1 MKKRKPPV
9 ELIEFTSDL
18 VDAAGR
24 SDGPLASLSKTDRE
38 FAVERYRK
46 FLALAKRHPESRLAP
61 TSDID
66 QVWHIHMLMPR
77 AYAADCQEYLGE
89 ILDHNGG
96 FGRKASEVPE
106 MREIF
111 ETTAK
116 LWEKEFGEPYLRDV
130 GTESPLP
137 VCFSAAT
144 QAYVYC
150 FRRS

>member
-1 MKKRKPPV
+1 MAKRKAPID
-9 ELIEFTSDL
+9 LIEFSSDL
-18 VDAAGR
+18 VEAAGR
-24 SDGPLASLSKTDRE
+24 SAGPLARLNKADRE

-46 FLALAKRHPESRLAP
+46 FLALAKRHPEARLAP

-66 QVWHIHMLMPR
+66 EVWHTHMLMPR
-77 AYAADCQEYLGE
+77 AYAADCQRYLGE

-106 MREIF
+106 MRTIF

-116 LWEKEFGEPYLRDV
+116 LWEQEFGEPYLGEV
-130 GTESPLP
+130 GTDSPLP

-150 FRRS
+150 FRRA